1 MGRAPGRPRDARDP
15 EPAPAEDPRVAVAG
29 SRFRLLYLAALLS
42 YGDRYLIPPLLVS
55 MARDL
60 GVSLAAVTVVA
71 TLYFFLYGGMQPVC
85 GVLSDRFG
93 RVRVMRGAMVG
104 MAVANLA
111 AASAPALGYL
121 VAAKAVSAAFAAGIL
136 PTTLAYVGDKVR
148 FARRQQVIANVLAAG
163 AVGTVGAI
171 AAGGLL
177 GRFASWR
184 LAFGL
189 YALLAL
195 GLAAR
200 LPRLPESLQ
209 TERGAGP
216 LAQARLVLRHRWAVF
231 LIVLAVAEGV
241 VMLAFLTFLA
251 PALEATGESAAVAGV
266 VVATYGVGVFAG
278 LQAVKKLV
286 AQTSISPSQVIATGG
301 ALLVPAYLVAALD
314 QRVLNI
320 LVASVLI
327 GCAYAFL
334 HSTLQTWATETAPE
348 ARGTAIS
355 FFVASVYTGAAI
367 GTSAVSGLA
376 DAGRYRPL
384 FLIAAGLTVPLVLV
398 ASVARARFSSSAP
411 P

>member
-1 MGRAPGRPRDARDP
+1 MDAPLSRADPLRAAEPQPEALAGR
-15 EPAPAEDPRVAVAG
+15 
-29 SRFRLLYLAALLS
+29 RFRLLYLGALLS

-55 MARDL
+55 MSRDL
-60 GVSLAAVTVVA
+60 EVSLAAVTTVA
-71 TLYFFLYGGMQPVC
+71 TVYFFLYGLTQPVH

-93 RVRVMRGAMVG
+93 RVRVMRAAMIG
-104 MAVANLA
+104 MAVANVA
-111 AASAPALGYL
+111 AATAPGLGWL
-121 VAAKAVSAAFAAGIL
+121 VAAKAVSASFAAGIL
-136 PTTLAYVGDKVR
+136 PTSLAYVGDKVR
-148 FARRQQVIANVLAAG
+148 FSLRQQVIANVLAAG

-177 GRFASWR
+177 ARFTSWR
-184 LAFGL
+184 LAFAV

-200 LPRLPESLQ
+200 LHRLPESLSG
-209 TERGAGP
+209 ERGAGP

-231 LIVLAVAEGV
+231 LILLAVAEGA

-251 PALEATGESAAVAGV
+251 PALEAAGESPAVAGV

-278 LQAVKKLV
+278 LQSVKRLV
-286 AQTSISPSQVIATGG
+286 SRTSMSPSLAIVSGG
-301 ALLVPAYLVAALD
+301 VLLAGAYLVAALY
-314 QRVLNI
+314 QGIVTI

-327 GCAYAFL
+327 GAAYAFL

-355 FFVASVYTGAAI
+355 FFVAAVYTGAAV
-367 GTSAVSGLA
+367 GTAAVSGLA
-376 DAGRYRPL
+376 DAGRYRAL
-384 FLIAAGLTVPLVLV
+384 FLIAAALTVPLALV
-398 ASVARARFSSSAP
+398 ASVARSRFGSASP